1 MPLTEVDIGYLEDTI
16 YKDSSSLTEL
26 FYTELSTFYYI
37 TLHIMLI
44 MYKNSSFNFMQYHL
58 TLVAR

>member
-1 MPLTEVDIGYLEDTI
+1 MPLTEGDIGYLEDTT
-16 YKDSSSLTEL
+16 YKDSSSLTKL

-44 MYKNSSFNFMQYHL
+44 TYKNSSFNFMQYHL
-58 TLVAR
+58 TLVPL

>member
-58 TLVAR
+58 TLVPL